1 MLMRMQWNNKYI
13 KWGFTAFCVIC
24 GSIFFYYL
32 LFHTS
37 DIRLFVS
44 NLTDILMP
52 IIIGVVFAYLMTP
65 ILNWFENRALFPL
78 CEKLKMKD
86 NMKNRRLVRAIGI
99 LLTSV
104 FFWAIIVILV
114 YTLLSQIVPSVQ
126 SIVNNFDEYG
136 ENVTLWITK
145 TLSDNP
151 QIEEYAIDIFEKY
164 SDKVELFLNNNV
176 LAKSSEL
183 LMTLSMSVLNIL
195 GVLWNL
201 VLGFLISIYLMASK
215 EMFATQAKK
224 IAYALFER
232 ETANLTINNFRFT
245 HNTFIGFIG
254 GKLLDS
260 LIIGILC
267 LIGTWIMKTPYF
279 VLVSVIIGVTN
290 IIPFF
295 GPFLGAIPCSILIL
309 VVDITHPLNCLY
321 FVIFILVL
329 QQVDGNIIGPKIL
342 GSSTGLKSFWVIFSI
357 TLFGG
362 IFGIPGMIIGVPL
375 FAVIYA
381 AIRAMVNASLTKR
394 NLPTDT
400 ALYEHMEFVG
410 EDGFKNF
417 DEPVR
422 KKKKKKGMP
431 SEEGEERKKPRSG
444 KSFVSNN
451 EQWKR
456 LYHFDK
462 KITTEEESSDK

>member
-1 MLMRMQWNNKYI
+1 
-13 KWGFTAFCVIC
+13 
-24 GSIFFYYL
+24 
-32 LFHTS
+32 
-37 DIRLFVS
+37 
-44 NLTDILMP
+44 
-52 IIIGVVFAYLMTP
+52 
-65 ILNWFENRALFPL
+65 
-78 CEKLKMKD
+78 
-86 NMKNRRLVRAIGI
+86 
-99 LLTSV
+99 
-104 FFWAIIVILV
+104 
-114 YTLLSQIVPSVQ
+114 
-126 SIVNNFDEYG
+126 
-136 ENVTLWITK
+136 
-145 TLSDNP
+145 
-151 QIEEYAIDIFEKY
+151 
-164 SDKVELFLNNNV
+164 
-176 LAKSSEL
+176 
-183 LMTLSMSVLNIL
+183 
-195 GVLWNL
+195 
-201 VLGFLISIYLMASK
+201 
-215 EMFATQAKK
+215 
-224 IAYALFER
+224 
-232 ETANLTINNFRFT
+232 
-245 HNTFIGFIG
+245 
-254 GKLLDS
+254 
-260 LIIGILC
+260 
-267 LIGTWIMKTPYF
+267 MKTPYF